1 MKAISKK
8 PIISSVILILINLLL
23 AIFLIAILMN
33 GIQTDLVNY
42 RANSVLYTKLNKL
55 NNPENYIS
63 NWEPA
68 YNSYTDEYD
77 ASVSPV
83 LGSSGFQLKYYT
95 EKNGEYNA
103 LGLVKDGVAAHNLE
117 AALES
122 LDGFLRDRFNLAD
135 DFIYDMHLYNSLNFM
150 NYYCND

>member
-1 MKAISKK
+1 LYELGFS
-8 PIISSVILILINLLL
+8 L
-23 AIFLIAILMN
+23 N